1 MTDRR
6 IALLVLCTGALMM
19 ILDETI
25 VNVALPVIQDDLR
38 FAQQDLA
45 WVVNAYLIA
54 FGGLLLLAGR
64 LGDLL
69 GRRRVFLAGLAL
81 FTAASIACGAA
92 QTPAMLVAARFL
104 QGAGGAMASAVILGM
119 IVTLFPEPRA
129 RAKAIGVF
137 SFTQASGGSIG
148 LLAGGVVTDTAGWHW
163 IFFVNVPIAL
173 AVAAGA
179 LRFVPAG
186 LAAATRTGARVP
198 LIPRRL
204 LRNRAVWIANGIQ
217 AVAIA
222 GLFGIQFLGGQ
233 YLQHELGYTPLQQ
246 GLAFLPLVVGI
257 AVFSLLV
264 SGKAINRFG
273 AATVMLPGLALIAAG
288 LGYLARGPLDGHY
301 VADVLPSMVALGIGG
316 GLAIP
321 ALMNL
326 VMSAA
331 TEQDAGAASGLATT
345 TQQVGGAA
353 GLTLVAALAARHG
366 VHLGFAVGAALVLA
380 ALVLA
385 AVMLRDQISRSS
397 WRVPR
402 RAPAR
407 SSRTSPS
414 GHPTG
419 CR

>member
-1 MTDRR
+1 MTERR
-6 IALLVLCTGALMM
+6 IALVVLCAGALMM

-119 IVTLFPEPRA
+119 IVTLFPQPGERA
-129 RAKAIGVF
+129 RAIGVF

-163 IFFVNVPIAL
+163 IFFVNVPIAIV
-173 AVAAGA
+173 VAAGA

-186 LAAATRTGARVP
+186 RASSRARVP

-233 YLQHELGYTPLQQ
+233 YLQRELGYTPLEQ
-246 GLAFLPLVVGI
+246 GLAFLPLVAGI
-257 AVFSLLV
+257 AAFSLLV
-264 SGKAINRFG
+264 SGRAINRFG
-273 AATVMLPGLALIAAG
+273 AVAVLLPGLALIAAG
-288 LGYLARGPLDGHY
+288 LAYLARGPLDGHY
-301 VADVLPSMVALGIGG
+301 VADVLPSMVALGVGG

-353 GLTLVAALAARHG
+353 GLALVAALAARHG

-385 AVMLRDQISRSS
+385 AVLLRGQISRSS
-397 WRVPR
+397 WRDPR

-414 GHPTG
+414 GHPTR

>member
-6 IALLVLCTGALMM
+6 IALMVLCTGALMM

-81 FTAASIACGAA
+81 FTAASVACGAA

-119 IVTLFPEPRA
+119 IVTLFPEPRERA
-129 RAKAIGVF
+129 RAIGVF

-186 LAAATRTGARVP
+186 RAAATSGHLP

-246 GLAFLPLVVGI
+246 GLAFLPLVAGI

-273 AATVMLPGLALIAAG
+273 AAAVLLPGLALIAAG

-353 GLTLVAALAARHG
+353 GLALVAALAARHG

-402 RAPAR
+402 RARAR
-407 SSRTSPS
+407 SSRTSRS

>member
-1 MTDRR
+1 
-6 IALLVLCTGALMM
+6 
-19 ILDETI
+19 
-25 VNVALPVIQDDLR
+25 
-38 FAQQDLA
+38 
-45 WVVNAYLIA
+45 
-54 FGGLLLLAGR
+54 
-64 LGDLL
+64 
-69 GRRRVFLAGLAL
+69 
-81 FTAASIACGAA
+81 
-92 QTPAMLVAARFL
+92 
-104 QGAGGAMASAVILGM
+104 
-119 IVTLFPEPRA
+119 
-129 RAKAIGVF
+129 
-137 SFTQASGGSIG
+137 
-148 LLAGGVVTDTAGWHW
+148 
-163 IFFVNVPIAL
+163 VPIAL
-173 AVAAGA
+173 VVAAGA

-186 LAAATRTGARVP
+186 PAAGRARAP

-233 YLQHELGYTPLQQ
+233 YLQRELGYSPLQQ
-246 GLAFLPLVVGI
+246 GLAFLPLVAGI

-273 AATVMLPGLALIAAG
+273 AVAVLLPGLALIAAG

-353 GLTLVAALAARHG
+353 GLALVAALAARHG

-385 AVMLRDQISRSS
+385 AVLLRDQISRSS

-407 SSRTSPS
+407 SSRTSRS